1 MNMGIPSA
9 GSGRSRAVLDRE
21 IQSIQDDMLRM
32 ANMVDEAVES
42 SVRALDTRDEV
53 LAGQIASD
61 DANVNALRFKIEEAC
76 LALIAT
82 QQPAAGDLR
91 AIVAAMN
98 IVSDLERMADH
109 AAGIARSVSG
119 VATPLSL
126 PAPPDF
132 PRMAEVTRGM
142 LRRAM
147 RAYVERDAE
156 EARKVAAED
165 DRIDELYLQ
174 VFGELLSLMIE
185 DRDKTPQALKLL
197 FAAHNLERIAD
208 RITNIA
214 ERVIFMASGEME
226 ELNPEP
232 GDTRLL

>member
-1 MNMGIPSA
+1 MTAGGPST
-9 GSGRSRAVLDRE
+9 GSGRSRGALDRE
-21 IQSIQDDMLRM
+21 MESIRDDMLRM
-32 ANMVDEAVES
+32 ASMVDEAVGQ
-42 SVRALDTRDEV
+42 SVRALDTKDGD
-53 LAGQIASD
+53 LAKQIAEND
-61 DANVNALRFKIEEAC
+61 PNVNALRFKIEEDC
-76 LALIAT
+76 LTLIAT

-98 IVSDLERMADH
+98 IVSDLERMGDH
-109 AAGIARSVSG
+109 AAGIARTVSG
-119 VATPLSL
+119 VGGPVSL
-126 PAPPDF
+126 QPPPGF
-132 PRMAEVTRGM
+132 PRMAEATREM

-147 RAYVERDAE
+147 RAYVDGNVAE
-156 EARKVAAED
+156 AHRVAQDD

-185 DRDKTPQALKLL
+185 DRQKTPQALKLL

-208 RITNIA
+208 RVTNIA
-214 ERVIFMASGEME
+214 ERVIFTSSGEME